1 MKAPQRVVWTEGMF
15 MSPHHLQQ
23 QDLYHEALLETR
35 VEALMPYGW
44 GVVELEFDVEA
55 LRAGEIQLMRFSGI
69 LPGGLPVA
77 FEKGQAEA
85 PRSRPVEGHFAPAH
99 KTLDV
104 YLGVPKERSGVESYR
119 VNGQVGGNPRFL
131 PTNRPVADL
140 NASTSLV
147 PVSFAQRNV
156 ALLFG
161 TEPRDDYD
169 AIKLAELAR
178 DKSGNLVLVETYV
191 PPCLRVSASTFVMGE
206 LRTLLRLL
214 VAKQRQLS
222 ARRRHRDASALE
234 YTAADVTLFLEL
246 NALNASIPFLQHVVD
261 AGTLRPHDL
270 YLHLIQLAGSLC
282 SFVSDVDPA
291 ALPAFQFI
299 NLRATFEPLFGVI
312 QRLLRWVALEQYL
325 TVEMRP
331 EQGRL
336 YRAKLEDERLDRCGQ
351 FLLAVRSVL
360 PEKTVAEQLPKLAKV
375 ASASEIDGIVQAAAP
390 GVPLEVTYRPPAEV
404 PVQPGVVYFALSLG
418 DGYWRKAM
426 RERTVA
432 LYLPQP
438 FDIDQTSVEMI
449 AVPTATR

>member
-1 MKAPQRVVWTEGMF
+1 MKSPQRVVWTEGMF

-44 GVVELEFDVEA
+44 GVVELEVDLEA
-55 LRAGEIQLMRFSGI
+55 LRAGELQLMRFSGV
-69 LPGGLPVA
+69 LPGGLPVL

-85 PRSRPVEGHFAPAH
+85 PRSRPVEGHFAPAQ

-104 YLGVPKERSGVESYR
+104 YLGVPKERTGAESYR
-119 VNGQVGGNPRFL
+119 VAGQIGGNPRFI
-131 PTNRPVADL
+131 PTSRPVADL

-147 PVSFAQRNV
+147 PVSFAQRNM

-161 TEPRDDYD
+161 TEPRDDFD
-169 AIKLAELAR
+169 AIKLGELAR
-178 DKSGNLVLVETYV
+178 DKSGNLVLVDSYI
-191 PPCLRVSASTFVMGE
+191 PPCLRVSASPYIMGE

-234 YTAADVTLFLEL
+234 YTASDVTLFLEL
-246 NALNASIPFLQHVVD
+246 NALCASIPFLKHVVD
-261 AGTLRPHDL
+261 AGTLLPHEV
-270 YLHLIQLAGSLC
+270 YLHLIQLAGQLC

-291 ALPAFQFI
+291 ELPAFQFI
-299 NLRATFEPLFGVI
+299 NLRATFEPLFATI

-336 YRAKLEDERLDRCGQ
+336 YRGKLEDDRLDRCAQ
-351 FLLAVRSVL
+351 FLLAVRSAL
-360 PEKTVAEQLPKLAKV
+360 PEKTVADQLPKLAKM
-375 ASASEIDGIVQAAAP
+375 ASASEIEGIVQAAAP

-404 PVQPGVVYFALSLG
+404 PVQPGIVYFSLSLG
-418 DGYWRKAM
+418 DAYWRKAM
-426 RERTVA
+426 RERLIA

-438 FDIDQTSVEMI
+438 FDIEQTSVELI
-449 AVPTATR
+449 AIPTANR